1 MLLTRPTRHPA
12 VSVHT
17 QLQSLP
23 LFPAS
28 QCVTSSKPALT
39 FTHARPREFSIPKGE
54 VARRCVA
61 PPRARRSSGEGANVD
76 IPSSRQEAIQ
86 QACAAI
92 VATLNEGRGRMLL
105 SVDIPVMDDS
115 LAAQAELSTE
125 IMRGLPAAWQ
135 KRSMIFVS
143 DSYGPNDP
151 DTTKSVGTAC
161 SAIQEFQGPVLAI
174 VSAPLASDLV
184 HINFLLEHASEQQD
198 TPPSAVIVV
207 NAQWTGISDDGLGG
221 QSEILQANQKTLDAF
236 QPAYAFIPV
245 SVKAFVINAYE
256 GAVVYNPSIGTSKD
270 SRRLKNKERRSAGDG
285 FGGNSDK
292 PTTLE
297 GSERPWKVYLHRNR
311 QTWELV
317 ARMKSRPSQKDLE
330 DAFYNVA
337 ATTTASPFAA
347 GAKFL
352 RNLTGK

>member
-1 MLLTRPTRHPA
+1 M
-12 VSVHT
+12 
-17 QLQSLP
+17 
-23 LFPAS
+23 
-28 QCVTSSKPALT
+28 
-39 FTHARPREFSIPKGE
+39 PKGK
-54 VARRCVA
+54 VARRWCVA

-92 VATLNEGRGRMLL
+92 VATLNEGHGRML

-115 LAAQAELSTE
+115 VAAQAELSTE

-143 DSYGPNDP
+143 DSYSPNDP

-161 SAIQEFQGPVLAI
+161 IAIQEFQGPVLAI

-184 HINFLLEHASEQQD
+184 HINRLSEHASEQQD
-198 TPPSAVIVV
+198 TRPSAVIVV
-207 NAQWTGISDDGLGG
+207 NAQWTGISDDGLDG
-221 QSEILQANQKTLDAF
+221 QSKLLQANQKTLDAF

-256 GAVVYNPSIGTSKD
+256 GAVVYNPFGIGTSKG

-285 FGGNSDK
+285 FSVNSDN

-297 GSERPWKVYLHRNR
+297 DSERPWKVYLHRNR

-317 ARMKSRPSQKDLE
+317 ARTKSRPSQKDLE